1 MRSKRLAIWLG
12 AGALCWVAI
21 SSVGL
26 ADSASA
32 QTSDR
37 PGAKR
42 ASTEVSAQNRRR
54 PPRVRVYRQVQTLP
68 PDAVRECQAWYV
80 QEHRPSGTVI
90 TPRMQC
96 WWTR

>member
-1 MRSKRLAIWLG
+1 MRSRRLAILIG
-12 AGALCWVAI
+12 AGALCWVAAVDFAPAQTFDRPAVKQA
-21 SSVGL
+21 STEL
-26 ADSASA
+26 SA
-32 QTSDR
+32 QT
-37 PGAKR
+37 
-42 ASTEVSAQNRRR
+42 RRR